1 MHCRIKQ
8 QIPFA
13 QCVVLLHKET
23 LRMIPFKFFL
33 MILHNKDESW
43 SITQGGL
50 LISMSSYVVKAGK
63 REVIRRIQNLEVTKE
78 DIWVVTYP
86 R

>member
-1 MHCRIKQ
+1 
-8 QIPFA
+8 
-13 QCVVLLHKET
+13 
-23 LRMIPFKFFL
+23 